1 MAIFGGILYL
11 PFKSGTIVFVA
22 VLVVFTVFEG
32 CKYDNTDQFHLF
44 NSNSFLYYNYSTAYL
59 GSRMQQARVKG
70 IFKMLLNLGQFA
82 SSQLV

>member
-32 CKYDNTDQFHLF
+32 CEYDSYQCSL
-44 NSNSFLYYNYSTAYL
+44 
-59 GSRMQQARVKG
+59 
-70 IFKMLLNLGQFA
+70 II
-82 SSQLV
+82 